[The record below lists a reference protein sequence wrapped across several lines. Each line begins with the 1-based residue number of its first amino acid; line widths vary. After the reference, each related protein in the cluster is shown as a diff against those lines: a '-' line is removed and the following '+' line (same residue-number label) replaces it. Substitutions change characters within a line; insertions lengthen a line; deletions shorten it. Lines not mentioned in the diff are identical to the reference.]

1 MSSAEKIVIA
11 DADKILKN
19 IGPVDAEVIRAYIE
33 IKTNNNVRNKLVFDK
48 VLTGIFVVLAL
59 GSLCLLLSLMIMG
72 INQSVTFGEYNRR
85 ITEAETNIEHIS
97 DSLQKDQ
104 DELVRKVKTMCDDF
118 EKEYQQ

>member
-72 INQSVTFGEYNRR
+72 MNQSVTFGEYNRR